1 MSAADPAAAVRAHLV
16 PLLEGRG
23 AHDTFERIFATF
35 PEELRGV
42 RPEGFAHTAWR
53 LLEHLRIAQ
62 QDILEFSRD
71 GSWVSPAFP
80 DGYWPPD
87 DAPPTASAWDE
98 SLAAFAADLAAMRD
112 LVTDPATDLYAEI
125 PGGDGQTVLREAL
138 LVADHN
144 AYHLAQVVDLR
155 KALGIWPPAG

>member
-1 MSAADPAAAVRAHLV
+1 MTAPDPVETLRRHLA

-23 AHDTFERIFATF
+23 AHATADAILSDF
-35 PEELRGV
+35 PSELRGV
-42 RPEGFAHTAWR
+42 RPVGSDHTAWR

-71 GSWVSPAFP
+71 ESWTSPDFP

-87 DAPPTASAWDE
+87 GAPPTSNAWDE
-98 SLAAFAADLAAMRD
+98 SLAAFLADLAAMRG
-112 LVTDPATDLYAEI
+112 LVLDPATDLFRRI
-125 PGGDGQTVLREAL
+125 PWGNGQTILREAL

-144 AYHLAQVVDLR
+144 AYHLGQMVTLR
-155 KALGIWPPAG
+155 KALGCWPPK